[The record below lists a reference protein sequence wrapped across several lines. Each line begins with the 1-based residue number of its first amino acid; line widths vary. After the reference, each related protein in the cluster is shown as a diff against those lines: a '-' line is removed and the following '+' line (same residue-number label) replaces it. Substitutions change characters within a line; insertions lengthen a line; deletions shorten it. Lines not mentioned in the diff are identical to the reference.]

1 MKKQVKSKREVKNN
15 SFGRR
20 LIQDFGRNHT
30 LYLMILPVVVYYVIF
45 SYLPMSGVLMAFKDY
60 RSVLGQSFLQNLIQS
75 EWVGF
80 KNFQQFFSSINFW
93 KVLRN
98 TINISLQSII
108 VGFPAPIILAL
119 LLNELRS
126 VKYKKVLQT
135 VTYLPHFISL
145 VVVCGMIRAFTADNG
160 IVTWF
165 VSLITGQEPQNML
178 LQSKY
183 FVPILVWSDVWQGV
197 GWGSII
203 YMSALAGV
211 SEELYE
217 AASIDGAGRLKLV
230 WQVTLPSILPTIAI
244 MLILRLGSV
253 LSVGY
258 EKILLLYNDL
268 TKDVGEIISTYVYQ
282 KGLIDRDYSYS
293 TSINLFQSVV
303 NIIFLVTANKITGRL
318 TETSLW

>member
-230 WQVTLPSILPTIAI
+230 WHVTLPSILPTIAI
-244 MLILRLGSV
+244 MLILRLGTV

-282 KGLIDRDYSYS
+282 KGLLDRDYSYS
-293 TSINLFQSVV
+293 TSINLFQSIV
-303 NIIFLVTANKITGRL
+303 NIIFLVTANKITARL

>member
-230 WQVTLPSILPTIAI
+230 WHVTLPSILPTIAI

-282 KGLIDRDYSYS
+282 KGLLDRDYSYS

>member
-230 WQVTLPSILPTIAI
+230 WHVTLPSILPTIAI

>member
-230 WQVTLPSILPTIAI
+230 WHVTLPSILPTIAI
-244 MLILRLGSV
+244 MLILRLGTV

-282 KGLIDRDYSYS
+282 KGLLDRDYSYS

>member
-217 AASIDGAGRLKLV
+217 AASIDVAGRLKLV
-230 WQVTLPSILPTIAI
+230 WHVTLPSILPTIAI
-244 MLILRLGSV
+244 MLILRLGTV

-282 KGLIDRDYSYS
+282 KGLLDRDYSYS

>member
-1 MKKQVKSKREVKNN
+1 
-15 SFGRR
+15 
-20 LIQDFGRNHT
+20 
-30 LYLMILPVVVYYVIF
+30 
-45 SYLPMSGVLMAFKDY
+45 MAFKDY

-230 WQVTLPSILPTIAI
+230 WHVTLPSILPTIAI

>member
-230 WQVTLPSILPTIAI
+230 WHVTLPSILPTIAI
-244 MLILRLGSV
+244 MLILRLGTV

>member
-211 SEELYE
+211 SEELYD

-230 WQVTLPSILPTIAI
+230 WHVTLPSILPTIAI
-244 MLILRLGSV
+244 MLILRLGTV
-253 LSVGY
+253 LSVGS

-282 KGLIDRDYSYS
+282 KGLLDRDYSYS